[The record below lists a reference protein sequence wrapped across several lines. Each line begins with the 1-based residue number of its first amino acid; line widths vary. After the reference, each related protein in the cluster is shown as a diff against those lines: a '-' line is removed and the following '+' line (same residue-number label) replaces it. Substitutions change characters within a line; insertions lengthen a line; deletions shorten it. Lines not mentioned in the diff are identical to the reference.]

1 MPVLVLMGGSRPN
14 LTFYDIMAEISAID
28 TFKYGRDAIET
39 SVQFSWINIE
49 KCFDMRKKLNFDAD
63 QIVLFFKA
71 PGTENTQYEVLSS
84 ELSLSK
90 PDLMSSL
97 TYTVGRVTL
106 SWDLRAMNAL
116 FHAKNGYGLLYTGD
130 SWEVI
135 EMLDGAARMLQEYDL
150 PGAKEIFIM
159 SQIGAGA
166 DPVSEYFDAIPET
179 NQAPFYLLKPEKMG
193 NIAIKMQIDTDP
205 RTLSTEDILDWVIYQ
220 TVSYDI
226 KSSWDEFSRATTED
240 DTEKLAVIKD
250 YLMVLGK
257 HKSITKANIE
267 KKGVIMLEEQYT
279 SDL

>member
-1 MPVLVLMGGSRPN
+1 
-14 LTFYDIMAEISAID
+14 
-28 TFKYGRDAIET
+28 
-39 SVQFSWINIE
+39 
-49 KCFDMRKKLNFDAD
+49 MRKKLNFDED

-159 SQIGAGA
+159 
-166 DPVSEYFDAIPET
+166 
-179 NQAPFYLLKPEKMG
+179 
-193 NIAIKMQIDTDP
+193 
-205 RTLSTEDILDWVIYQ
+205 R
-220 TVSYDI
+220 
-226 KSSWDEFSRATTED
+226 
-240 DTEKLAVIKD
+240 
-250 YLMVLGK
+250 
-257 HKSITKANIE
+257 
-267 KKGVIMLEEQYT
+267 
-279 SDL
+279 